1 MESSYLINVLLIGGR
16 GNIGAGL
23 RTYLPRIDDKYD
35 VTSIDLPGS
44 TDKAGDKVP
53 GDLIDLDINEHPE
66 QLAQLMQGRD
76 MVVYLARRSPLAAMN
91 TMTDLVFEALSQQS
105 PMPLVVA
112 SSSVHACDGAYSV
125 DEDPWSTWA
134 ERRFDDLDPKPQQI
148 LSSIDACPNNDYAE
162 EKAYVEQ
169 WCKKLG
175 DAGHGAV
182 AARWGGINSTNQM
195 SEERGYFALWC
206 HQEDASRFVHA
217 CYTSHSSGDLPPGA
231 HYFVVSNN
239 TYNIFDLDIP
249 RREIGYQ
256 PTHNAEI
263 FYDKKRTDD

>member
-44 TDKAGDKVP
+44 ADKAGDKVP

-148 LSSIDACPNNDYAE
+148 LSSIDACPNTVNWLASFMVCCHWALVPMTSRSLRTSLE
-162 EKAYVEQ
+162 P
-169 WCKKLG
+169 
-175 DAGHGAV
+175 
-182 AARWGGINSTNQM
+182 STRTVFPSSDRRNW
-195 SEERGYFALWC
+195 FF
-206 HQEDASRFVHA
+206 ASRRQFNPTCPLAKIAVK
-217 CYTSHSSGDLPPGA
+217 SDSSSA
-231 HYFVVSNN
+231 S
-239 TYNIFDLDIP
+239 
-249 RREIGYQ
+249 R
-256 PTHNAEI
+256 
-263 FYDKKRTDD
+263 